1 MRHNY
6 AQKGYTFFSKIQF
19 TDLDYLYST
28 PSSCK
33 SKWVPPKTK
42 WPKALFQFLK
52 IITQSNETLFGS
64 TKRQTIAQPFV
75 FKTKFISNQNL
86 KWSGFYA
93 VRKTGRA
100 FRVGGKKRSFAT
112 FFPGFRCLT
121 NCISSTAED
130 RALKLGDRKLK
141 WCMCL
146 HFEYWWVSFDF
157 EHLRFV
163 FRNMFKI
170 TNEMKTNAR
179 KKVLFAHSASQMIDA
194 CVHKLSSGSFHRLS
208 PQTTYKTTIKT

>member
-1 MRHNY
+1 MSVLSVAKHSVAITFNNKLAHFFKTPHVLWAITLKILYLASNATY

-33 SKWVPPKTK
+33 SKWVHPKTK

-100 FRVGGKKRSFAT
+100 FRVEGKNAIFAA

-146 HFEYWWVSFDF
+146 HFEY
-157 EHLRFV
+157 
-163 FRNMFKI
+163 
-170 TNEMKTNAR
+170 
-179 KKVLFAHSASQMIDA
+179 
-194 CVHKLSSGSFHRLS
+194 
-208 PQTTYKTTIKT
+208 